1 MLCSNCHQRGNHL
14 TEPEVFF
21 GEAERTHGKR
31 MERKLHRRIE
41 GRIRIYNSQDMI
53 QEELRALVPILQEE
67 AAYTRKGSQ

>member
-1 MLCSNCHQRGNHL
+1 
-14 TEPEVFF
+14 
-21 GEAERTHGKR
+21 

-41 GRIRIYNSQDMI
+41 GRIRIYNSQDMT